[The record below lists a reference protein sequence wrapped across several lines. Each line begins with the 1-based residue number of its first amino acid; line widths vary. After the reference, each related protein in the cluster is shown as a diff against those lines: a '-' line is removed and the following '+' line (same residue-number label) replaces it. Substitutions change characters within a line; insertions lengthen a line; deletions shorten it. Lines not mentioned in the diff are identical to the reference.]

1 MGEIVAFPGGEPEE
15 LDFAEM
21 DEDQLRACLEE
32 LRERLA
38 VLDKQEPADMNSEA
52 YETWGDA
59 HEDLEDLADEI
70 VDRLEELDG

>member
-1 MGEIVAFPGGEPEE
+1 MAEIIDFSEYQEEPELE
-15 LDFAEM
+15 GMSRTE
-21 DEDQLRACLEE
+21 LEE
-32 LRERLA
+32 YLRQVRERIA
-38 VLDKQEPADMNSEA
+38 QLDEEEPADMNSEA

>member
-1 MGEIVAFPGGEPEE
+1 MAEIIDFSEYQEEPELE
-15 LDFAEM
+15 SMSRQD
-21 DEDQLRACLEE
+21 LEE
-32 LRERLA
+32 YLRQVRERIA
-38 VLDKQEPADMNSEA
+38 QLDEEEPADMNSEA

>member
-1 MGEIVAFPGGEPEE
+1 MTEIIDFSEYQEEPELE
-15 LDFAEM
+15 SMSRQD
-21 DEDQLRACLEE
+21 LEE
-32 LRERLA
+32 YLRQVRERIA
-38 VLDKQEPADMNSEA
+38 QLDEEEPADMNSEA

>member
-1 MGEIVAFPGGEPEE
+1 MAEIIDFSEYQEEPELESMNRQE
-15 LDFAEM
+15 LEEYLRQVRERIAQM
-21 DEDQLRACLEE
+21 DEE
-32 LRERLA
+32 
-38 VLDKQEPADMNSEA
+38 EPADMNSEA

>member
-52 YETWGDA
+52 YETWA
-59 HEDLEDLADEI
+59 EEHEDLEDMMDE
-70 VDRLEELDG
+70 VLELLD

>member
-1 MGEIVAFPGGEPEE
+1 MTEIIDFSEYQEEPELE
-15 LDFAEM
+15 SMNRQE
-21 DEDQLRACLEE
+21 LEE
-32 LRERLA
+32 YLRQVRERIA
-38 VLDKQEPADMNSEA
+38 QLDEEEPADMNSEA

>member
-1 MGEIVAFPGGEPEE
+1 MAEIIDFSEYQEEPELE
-15 LDFAEM
+15 SMNRQE
-21 DEDQLRACLEE
+21 LEE
-32 LRERLA
+32 YLRQVRERIA
-38 VLDKQEPADMNSEA
+38 QLDEEEPADMNSEA

>member
-1 MGEIVAFPGGEPEE
+1 MAEIIDFSEYQEEPELE
-15 LDFAEM
+15 SMSRAE
-21 DEDQLRACLEE
+21 LEE
-32 LRERLA
+32 YLRQVRERIA
-38 VLDKQEPADMNSEA
+38 QLDEEEPADMNSEA

>member
-1 MGEIVAFPGGEPEE
+1 MAEIIDFSEYQEEPELE
-15 LDFAEM
+15 GLSRAE
-21 DEDQLRACLEE
+21 LEE
-32 LRERLA
+32 YLRQVRERIA
-38 VLDKQEPADMNSEA
+38 QLDEEEPADMNSEA

>member
-1 MGEIVAFPGGEPEE
+1 MTEIIDFSEYQEEPELE
-15 LDFAEM
+15 SMNWQE
-21 DEDQLRACLEE
+21 LEE
-32 LRERLA
+32 YLRQVRERIA
-38 VLDKQEPADMNSEA
+38 QLDEEEPADMNSEA

>member
-1 MGEIVAFPGGEPEE
+1 MAEIIDFSEYQEEPELE
-15 LDFAEM
+15 GMNRQE
-21 DEDQLRACLEE
+21 LEE
-32 LRERLA
+32 YLRQVRERIA
-38 VLDKQEPADMNSEA
+38 QLDEEEPADMNSEA

>member
-1 MGEIVAFPGGEPEE
+1 MAEIIDFSEYQEEPELE
-15 LDFAEM
+15 SMNRQE
-21 DEDQLRACLEE
+21 LEE
-32 LRERLA
+32 YFRQVRERIA
-38 VLDKQEPADMNSEA
+38 QLDEEEPADMNSEA